1 MNFILRLFWATI
13 LLSFLL
19 FNYTAHA
26 KNFLNFDNLPI
37 KEEILSTFVVRP
49 FNDQFFN
56 QSLDIFQFEWLS
68 PLSELSVDNS
78 PKTLI
83 QSGDDRSIEL
93 SEPVQA
99 NKAHLRLI
107 DKIYGTVHKIDV
119 LKYREFKFRS
129 LKIELTDCFYD
140 TKSLRS
146 DSVAF
151 LKIFDSTS
159 GLEIYKGWM
168 SSSNSHLTNYS
179 NYRYS
184 LWLLSCIISGHE

>member
-13 LLSFLL
+13 LLSLL
-19 FNYTAHA
+19 FNYTAYA
-26 KNFLNFDNLPI
+26 KTFLNIHNLPT
-37 KEEILSTFVVRP
+37 KENMRRTSLVRSI
-49 FNDQFFN
+49 NDQFFN
-56 QSLDIFQFEWLS
+56 QSMDIVQFEWVS
-68 PLSELSVDNS
+68 PLSELSVDKS
-78 PKTLI
+78 SKML
-83 QSGDDRSIEL
+83 SGSVDRTIEL

-99 NKAHLRLI
+99 NKAYLQVI

-119 LKYREFKFRS
+119 SKYQEFEFRS
-129 LKIELTDCFYD
+129 LKIELIDCFYD

-146 DSVAF
+146 ESIAF
-151 LKIFDSTS
+151 LKIFDSVT
-159 GLEIYKGWM
+159 GVEIYNGWM